1 MCENILENVQVYLE
15 GVEIVETLTEQA
27 GEESERLPWLLMPSH
42 FMVTLH
48 LGIIF
53 KLGKVCD
60 LQFKG
65 KSLQDSRVP
74 ILPSKVPQH

>member
-1 MCENILENVQVYLE
+1 M
-15 GVEIVETLTEQA
+15 VETLTEQA
-27 GEESERLPWLLMPSH
+27 GEESERLPRLLMPSL

-53 KLGKVCD
+53 KLVGKVCD

-65 KSLQDSRVP
+65 KRLQDSGVP
-74 ILPSKVPQH
+74 VLPFKVPQH